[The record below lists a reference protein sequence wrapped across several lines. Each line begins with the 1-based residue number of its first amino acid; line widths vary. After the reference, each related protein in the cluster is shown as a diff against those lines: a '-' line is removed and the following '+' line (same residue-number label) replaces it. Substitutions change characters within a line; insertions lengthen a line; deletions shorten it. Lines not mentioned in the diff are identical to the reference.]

1 MAADRT
7 IPKLAPL
14 SDDEI
19 TAKAETALR
28 TLDEIGVKIVDEEVL
43 RLLADTPGTSPDRRP
58 GVARFS
64 PELDQA
70 RAADA

>member
-7 IPKLAPL
+7 IPKLALL

-19 TAKAETALR
+19 TAITDTALR
-28 TLDEIGVKIVDEEVL
+28 ILDEIGVKILDDGVL
-43 RLLADTPGTSPDRRP
+43 RLLADTPGAAPDRGQ
-58 GVARFS
+58 GVVRFS